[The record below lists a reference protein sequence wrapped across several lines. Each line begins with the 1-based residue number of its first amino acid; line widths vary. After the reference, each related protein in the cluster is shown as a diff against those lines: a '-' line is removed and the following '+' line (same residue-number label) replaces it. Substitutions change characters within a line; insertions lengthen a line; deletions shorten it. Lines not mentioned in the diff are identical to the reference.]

1 MIDTDMSAK
10 PGLFD
15 LSDERGVLRTS
26 IAMTLMVSALGI
38 GFGLIAGSFSILFDG
53 VYSLVDASMSLLS
66 LLVVNLIT
74 SYAASKKLPRRL
86 HERFSVGFWHLE
98 PMVLG
103 LNGTLL
109 IGVAIYALFNA
120 ISSLLEGGRDLE
132 FDWAIVYAVIT
143 LIVCAVTAV
152 VETRAN
158 RGIDSDF
165 VRLDV
170 KGWVMSAGI
179 TGALLIAFCMGYGI
193 QDTKWQWVS
202 PYIDPSVLTL
212 VCLLL
217 IPLPVATVRQA
228 MADIFLVTPADLK
241 SHIEEVARAFVD
253 KHGFVSHRAYV
264 ARVGRSKD
272 IELYFIVPADAPA
285 RHIREWDALREEVG
299 AAIGGEGPDRW
310 LTIVFTGDPA
320 WAD

>member
-1 MIDTDMSAK
+1 MIDTDMSAT

-143 LIVCAVTAV
+143 LIVCVVTAV

-272 IELYFIVPADAPA
+272 IELYFIVPPDAPA